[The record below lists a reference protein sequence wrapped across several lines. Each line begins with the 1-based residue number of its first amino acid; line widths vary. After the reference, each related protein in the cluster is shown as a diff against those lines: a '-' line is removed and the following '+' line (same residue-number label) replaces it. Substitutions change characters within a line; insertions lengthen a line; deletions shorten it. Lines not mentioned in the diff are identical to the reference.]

1 MKHHILAILI
11 LTASGCGEAAIPDD
25 HISKITQRLQPVA
38 EDWRAICNTGRA
50 CIEASG
56 EDAAEF
62 NRVCRRGWQAMET
75 IKAYQSAY
83 CALRGLECS
92 KTSSNQ

>member
-1 MKHHILAILI
+1 
-11 LTASGCGEAAIPDD
+11 
-25 HISKITQRLQPVA
+25 
-38 EDWRAICNTGRA
+38 
-50 CIEASG
+50 
-56 EDAAEF
+56 
-62 NRVCRRGWQAMET
+62 MET